1 MSEKSIGAKGKPPD
15 KQDATADGN
24 APNSKEKTINNVNE
38 NACGEKSELPKISD
52 KPKVFDRKSDSRPNM
67 KINPINSRNGKL
79 KREDDKRS
87 SYPARS
93 PHSRGRHYEKSDS
106 RTYQSSSFK
115 TEVKRSDSTKAFND
129 DSRLSKYIRRVVRD
143 GDKERRISSAK
154 QLRDY
159 LRTSDGIKTVY
170 KVSEDAWTSL
180 QDVFYERPSLCPKEV
195 KVEVAK
201 CVGIIGG
208 IMGHDSQRY
217 FQWLFCQTNN
227 LVDDDIR
234 SLFIDALYET
244 LRYDEKKQ
252 ATASLMPM
260 VMANVQTLLE
270 NADTPDLLCSVVNVI
285 LHIAKNYPNVFT
297 SHFRD
302 TVDILVGWHIDSTQ
316 KDALIEFTSNALIE
330 FHRYWVNDISFSTT
344 LLGQFLEDME
354 AYAEDLAYG
363 CGDQN
368 YPEEEVPIPEDCII
382 KIGALLK
389 VFTTVVR
396 SMGEEFTPSKQ
407 ITREYMSQ
415 ILDRITKS
423 VDTATR
429 HYFSEDMVIEANAC
443 ILILIGQL
451 RSEVVHSEEPLLSF
465 LLYQIFTERLVS
477 YRFITSILT
486 VCQKVIETFGIQ
498 LPVNFV
504 SQLFSPGSMLRK
516 YRFCHSE
523 QIIQQVLALYHD
535 VMVLKSVPLLE
546 ESFKYVVGDLQRAF
560 NTLLQAAGQKTEKSV
575 IPSNP
580 YADVVYSVSEA
591 ESVCIFNL
599 CALAEIGNTKSNLI
613 AMWALSPSIFD
624 LVSKHLSPLD
634 EVVSDVYPAVQYA
647 LLNTLFSHCSRHGNF
662 VSSSSLIMQ
671 TPRLDGSLMANVN
684 PTTAGNF
691 TQILKLLA
699 GLLAQGHAS
708 YDSRCLGLKWIADII
723 GSLQT
728 NPHIFSSDEFTNV
741 IRYITQLGHHND
753 FCISMCVCKCL
764 QNIYKINSNLPISL
778 IQSALKLSV
787 YKLSDV
793 RSEVREG
800 YLNLLKVLPVNV
812 TTRLYSLL
820 HLGDDNDQSISIQEG
835 AEGVTAA
842 WLARRA
848 HISRIPNGEFQ
859 AVNFR
864 QIMAYILHETQPIQS
879 GSWNWLEAMFYSC
892 QDASRDNKM
901 MESFRMS
908 NFVDNNEAML
918 WFWATWESAQYCVLN
933 RLRTPLGKPQ
943 DTFTSIE
950 GVLKMFAKELD
961 KPTDERNDIN
971 KTEQK
976 KGVKND
982 DLSSHLRVHLL
993 LQFMEHLEKLLYN
1006 AYEGCAMAMPM
1017 SPKSVRTFFRTN
1029 KGTCLE
1035 WLSRIRSS
1043 VIKIALHNG
1052 MPALA
1057 VRQCHQLLQEMKENN
1072 TLQGLEFEQT
1082 VLYLVKALGELKQ
1095 GDAIMGVYSWC
1106 KEQTGKKFLWIK
1118 ALVEKASGKYE
1129 SAAKE
1134 LRSVLKLMVSS
1145 DSEKTDSPRED
1156 LTKMEMIMPK
1166 KITGILS
1173 KQSPFPQPDS
1183 NLPVLKLHFVVTQVF
1198 DCYEKLHDWES
1209 VMEWQDTMLEYRQ
1222 NYSQLQTAFYSDID
1236 LNYIRALSAFEEGDF
1251 AEVREKLE
1259 LVPGSSLSEI
1269 NISPQSYSQWSP
1281 REKLDL
1287 INRQFIRLTTH
1298 CQDSKSSSS
1307 KTDISKCLSHVESLE
1322 ESVLR
1327 VASLEW
1333 PVLVAQRALTHL
1345 CTTTVL
1351 RRQIEDKKS
1360 KVILLP
1366 LSEDYGMDPDEHD
1379 ITSYLHLQR
1388 LLDIQTQNTAPEKKS
1403 SLTNQILKIQL
1414 STASLARKQGNY
1426 NLAESVLL
1434 SQIDTL
1440 VKPNMENGKIAP
1452 EGLLQALSVL
1462 QSNTK
1467 AASQLEILEVEREG
1481 AKLLHSMSQQKESI
1495 DVLSSSIVGFICAD
1509 LKNDKKEKE
1518 MLESCNQLCGKSLLT
1533 LVKWLQLDYKN
1544 LSAVLTQTPGEEG
1557 VLGGNLQ
1564 LLMET
1569 EARAAQQ
1576 GMGLVME
1583 ENNISIGESAIV
1595 SDTDSLIGRLLH
1607 LSTIECPTLSKA
1619 WFTLAGWCYKWG
1631 RKSVDNASHGFVDLL
1646 SEEIEEVKA
1655 VLPKGTSSDDTGK
1668 VLSVLS
1674 QIHTLDN
1681 SEEDICEQDQGQYDD
1696 GAETTRRQ
1704 LLACGQSLQTA
1715 GDQCIEGLLTIWRG
1729 IVHRVYHYYQLSAKA
1744 YFTYLQLNGKAKSER
1759 SNEDGNVI
1767 ATLRLLRLLVK
1778 HAWELRNVLES
1789 GLASTL
1795 TTPWKGIIPQ
1805 LFSRL
1810 SHPELYVRQSI
1821 SDLLCRVAH
1830 DAPHLIVYPAVV
1842 GSSSKMDDTDTK
1854 REGLLNEYLTKQLDE
1869 EEDEDKSQGE
1879 DSEEGDV
1886 TNTMLQNCLASIVEA
1901 LSYNNPVMIREVK
1914 QLVHEL
1920 RRITLLW
1927 DELWLGT
1934 LNQQHIDVTRK
1945 LQQLEAE
1952 VKKVMNNSSLTK
1964 DEKMAIIREKH
1975 RTIMKP
1981 TLYTLERLQEITS
1994 QEVETPHEQWFQEN
2008 YGKLI
2013 TMAMDR
2019 LMNPTNPNHPSSSW
2033 QPFKQLHSSLQQR
2046 AQKRSSLILKME
2058 RISPK
2063 LQTLK
2068 STVIPMPG
2076 LGMSGKV
2083 VTIESVSNTVQ
2094 ILPTKTKPK
2103 KLMLLGSDGKR
2114 YPYLFK
2120 GLEDLHLDER
2130 IMQFLG
2136 IVNNMFTNDNRQEQ
2150 QLFRA
2155 RHYSV
2160 TPLGPRSGLIQWVD
2174 GATPLFSLY
2183 KRWQQRSALAQSIKS
2198 QSTSSASSTNQAT
2211 TILRPSEIFYN
2222 KLTPALREKG
2232 ITNLENRKEW
2242 PLNVLRS
2249 VLQELMAETPGDLL
2263 ARELWCSSTG
2273 ANEWWHI
2280 TQCYARSTAIMSMI
2294 GYIIGLG
2301 DRHLDNVLVDLAT
2314 GEVVHIDYN
2323 VCFEKGKGLRV
2334 PEKVPF
2340 RMTQNIETALG
2351 VTGIEGT
2358 FRISCEHVM
2367 KTLRKGRETL
2377 LTLLEA
2383 FVYDPLVDWTTGNEG
2398 GYAGAFYGG
2407 GGLSVM
2413 GAGGDNRQTKRD
2425 MEREITLSMFSIRV
2439 AEMKVPWIKN
2449 RDDILRALPKL
2460 REEVSMWCS
2469 AADKHAAAVESQ
2481 DNMKEA
2487 KRLVKEAL
2495 GDADHSLFSLHDRYE
2510 EYAIVKANRDSVFEV
2525 LEKTINE
2532 FSHWQ
2537 KLHKHVIESI
2547 QGAAFQKMCADV
2559 ATPLNLGTTSFGT
2572 VTDFLQGAGQSQ
2584 IVSQCEQLEA
2594 EMVSYL
2600 QLQRSHLHR
2609 AMDVL
2614 HTYATVISQ
2623 FGTSF
2628 ADQNRT
2634 GYYLLWLQEV
2644 FCDFTSERCEDVV
2657 SQFHELY
2664 GKQGFSPAKTQL
2676 VLNTE
2681 ARIQGII
2688 TDVNTRLMKLLERR
2702 RQENAETEYLEH
2714 QIVEQNKSVQT
2725 FVRENGLS
2733 GVSSLMAWV
2742 ISALCALNKR
2752 YNQMEGAAAGAGDRL
2767 MDLTSRDGDWFLDE
2781 LCSMSSNIM
2790 HYIEILKVNTSVQD
2804 LEHFNSLFL
2813 ALTST
2818 HNVYTAL
2825 QDLNLNFR
2833 SIILPE
2839 ALKAIQGQN
2848 VSVVKALQDLEKLF
2862 SDASYPIET
2871 VISQLETLH
2880 RNAIMGNENDNL
2892 EMMTVVK
2899 RMQEEYQEILSG
2911 SGEDMSPGQMLL
2923 MGFNGL
2929 FTRLEEEFTGLMEAM
2944 DSLLVPD
2951 VWRKV
2956 DAVREGKAM
2965 QLSSF
2970 TSSTRHYLSS
2980 LFFVKRLQTMQA
2992 FFHMCTQYAAN
3003 LQGIEGGNC
3012 YDDEQLSRPVKRYI
3026 AEYVR
3031 KQVIGF
3037 PSQVLG
3043 YMLCVFIDALGVNVT
3058 AEIEFKD
3065 IGAEFKV
3072 PLEDLRKKAVDIC
3085 LRNSQFQH
3093 VHFTQASTIVS
3104 ALDSVWRRHDLAR
3117 RLDSSLVV
3125 MKNCLQRSQLQLAR
3139 VQWLHEDLFVN
3150 AGRHLNQMV
3159 MPNRATVMS
3168 EMRKSMQALAAQE
3181 TGLVNCYSHYIQLEG
3196 SIIQR
3201 LKWAAGANPSLN
3213 LVLQQFDEASSYRK
3227 LLYEEER
3234 KGATEVVSLCQGI
3247 LHLEALRT
3255 RTSEASASDT
3265 NFLNLINKCSETCLM
3280 MESTNSSV
3288 TDTEILLMSTKSSG
3302 ENQRI
3307 DKKWLEECKVDVQTQ
3322 IDSLCQEADKL
3333 HKDVEAAKDAIK
3345 DEVMAIKTI
3354 LTTHHKL
3361 MSDIRTILKS
3371 MSKLEE
3377 QDEGD
3382 SPVFSGI
3389 REYLVVYKNF
3399 SETLAMV
3406 LKTVLMEDMT
3416 KEGMKEADSMI
3427 DNLLTL
3433 IPQIFDDLVNL
3444 APPLISEEEESTENP
3459 TDSSFASALKKPLE
3473 PSELSSPASKP
3484 LHREAST
3491 PALGSP
3497 HISLMA
3503 KISSQGG
3510 KKLDKITR
3518 DPRTGKAI
3526 QERNSYAVSVW
3537 RRVKMKLDGRDP
3549 DLNKRLSVAEQVD
3562 FVIKEANNLDNL
3574 AVLYEGWTPWV

>member
-1 MSEKSIGAKGKPPD
+1 M
-15 KQDATADGN
+15 
-24 APNSKEKTINNVNE
+24 
-38 NACGEKSELPKISD
+38 
-52 KPKVFDRKSDSRPNM
+52 
-67 KINPINSRNGKL
+67 
-79 KREDDKRS
+79 
-87 SYPARS
+87 
-93 PHSRGRHYEKSDS
+93 
-106 RTYQSSSFK
+106 
-115 TEVKRSDSTKAFND
+115 
-129 DSRLSKYIRRVVRD
+129 
-143 GDKERRISSAK
+143 
-154 QLRDY
+154 
-159 LRTSDGIKTVY
+159 
-170 KVSEDAWTSL
+170 
-180 QDVFYERPSLCPKEV
+180 CPREV

-217 FQWLFCQTNN
+217 FQWLFGQTNN
-227 LVDDDIR
+227 MVDDDIR
-234 SLFIDALYET
+234 SLFIDALHET

-252 ATASLMPM
+252 ATVGVMPM

-270 NADTPDLLCSVVNVI
+270 NADTPDLLNSVVNVI

-316 KDALIEFTSNALIE
+316 KDSLIEFTSNALIE

-363 CGDQN
+363 CGDQT
-368 YPEEEVPIPEDCII
+368 YPDEEVPIPEDCII

-396 SMGEEFTPSKQ
+396 SMGEEFSPSKP
-407 ITREYMSQ
+407 ITREYMTQ

-429 HYFSEDMVIEANAC
+429 HYFSEYMVIEANTC

-451 RSEVVHSEEPLLSF
+451 RSESVHSEEHLLPF
-465 LLYQIFTERLVS
+465 LLYQIFTDRLVS
-477 YRFITSILT
+477 YRFISSMLT
-486 VCQKVIETFGIQ
+486 ICQKVIETFGTQ

-504 SQLFSPGSMLRK
+504 SQLFAPGSMLQK

-523 QIIQQVLALYHD
+523 QIIQQMLALYHD
-535 VMVLKSVPLLE
+535 VMALKSVPLLE
-546 ESFKYVVGDLQRAF
+546 ESFKYVVGDLQQAF
-560 NTLLQAAGQKTEKSV
+560 NTLLKAAGATAEKHV
-575 IPSNP
+575 ITVNP
-580 YADVVYSVSEA
+580 YGDVAYTVTEA

-624 LVSKHLSPLD
+624 LASKHFSPLD
-634 EVVSDVYPAVQYA
+634 EVVSEVYPAVQYA
-647 LLNTLFSHCSRHGNF
+647 LLNTLYSHCSRHGNF

-671 TPRLDGSLMANVN
+671 TTRLDGSLMANVN
-684 PTTAGNF
+684 PTTANNF
-691 TQILKLLA
+691 TQILRLLA
-699 GLLAQGHAS
+699 GLLSQGHAS

-728 NPHIFSSDEFTNV
+728 NPQIFYSEEFTNV
-741 IRYITQLGHHND
+741 IRYITQLGHNSD
-753 FCISMCVCKCL
+753 FQISMSVCRCL
-764 QNIYKINSNLPISL
+764 QDVYKINSNLPISL
-778 IQSALKLSV
+778 IQSAVKLSV

-793 RSEVREG
+793 QPEVRDG
-800 YLNLLKVLPVNV
+800 YLSLLRVLPANV

-820 HLGDDNDQSISIQEG
+820 HLGEDNDQSISVQEG

-848 HISRIPNGEFQ
+848 HINRIPNGEFH

-864 QIMAYILHETQPIQS
+864 QIMAYILHDTSPIQS

-892 QDASRDNKM
+892 QGATHDHKM
-901 MESFRMS
+901 METFRMS

-943 DTFTSIE
+943 ETFTSIE

-961 KPTDERNDIN
+961 KPAEERNDIS
-971 KTEQK
+971 KTDQK
-976 KGVKND
+976 KGGAKSS

-1006 AYEGCAMAMPM
+1006 AYEGCAVAMPM
-1017 SPKSVRTFFRTN
+1017 SPKTVRTFFRTN

-1035 WLSRIRSS
+1035 WLSRVRSS
-1043 VIKIALHNG
+1043 VIKIALHSG
-1052 MPALA
+1052 MPAMA
-1057 VRQCHQLLQEMKENN
+1057 IRQCHQLLQEMKDNN
-1072 TLQGLEFEQT
+1072 TLQGYDFEQT
-1082 VLYLVKALGELKQ
+1082 VLFLVKALVELKE
-1095 GDAIMGVYSWC
+1095 GDAIMGVYNWC

-1118 ALVEKASGKYE
+1118 ALVEKATGKYE

-1134 LRSVLKLMVSS
+1134 LKNVLKVMVSS
-1145 DSEKTDSPRED
+1145 DSEKADSPRDD
-1156 LTKMEMIMPK
+1156 LSKMEMIMPK

-1173 KQSPFPQPDS
+1173 KQSPFPPPDS
-1183 NLPVLKLHFVVTQVF
+1183 NIPVLKVHFVVTEVF
-1198 DCYEKLHDWES
+1198 DCYEKLYDWES
-1209 VMEWQDTMLEYRQ
+1209 VMEWQENVLQYRQ
-1222 NYSQLQTAFYSDID
+1222 DYSHLQAAFNSDID
-1236 LNYIRALSAFEEGDF
+1236 LNYIRALSAFEAGDF
-1251 AEVREKLE
+1251 GEVREKLE
-1259 LVPGSSLSEI
+1259 LVPGASLSDLSV
-1269 NISPQSYSQWSP
+1269 NNHSYSLWSCK
-1281 REKLDL
+1281 EKLDL
-1287 INRQFIRLTTH
+1287 INKQFIRLATA
-1298 CQDSKSSSS
+1298 CQDPKSTAN

-1322 ESVLR
+1322 ESLLR

-1333 PVLVAQRALTHL
+1333 PLLSNQRALTHL

-1351 RRQIEDKKS
+1351 RKQMDDKKS
-1360 KVILLP
+1360 KMILLP
-1366 LSEDYGMDPDEHD
+1366 LSEDDRMDADEHD
-1379 ITSYLHLQR
+1379 ITSFLHLQR
-1388 LLDIQTQNTAPEKKS
+1388 LLDIQRQSAASEKMPG
-1403 SLTNQILKIQL
+1403 LTSQILKIQL
-1414 STASLARKQGNY
+1414 STASLARKQNNY
-1426 NLAESVLL
+1426 KLAESVLL
-1434 SQIDTL
+1434 SQIDNL
-1440 VKPNMENGKIAP
+1440 MKPNMENGRVAP
-1452 EGLLQALSVL
+1452 ENLLSALSTL
-1462 QSNTK
+1462 QSNKK
-1467 AASQLEILEVEREG
+1467 AVSQLEVLRVEREG
-1481 AKLLHSMSQQKESI
+1481 AKLLHSMAQQKESI
-1495 DVLSSSIVGFICAD
+1495 DILSSSIVGFICAD
-1509 LKNDKKEKE
+1509 LKQEKKDKEF
-1518 MLESCNQLCGKSLLT
+1518 LESCSQLCGKSLLT

-1544 LSAVLTQTPGEEG
+1544 LSSIVTQGSQPEGEDSVLA
-1557 VLGGNLQ
+1557 GNLK

-1569 EARAAQQ
+1569 EARAAGQ

-1583 ENNISIGESAIV
+1583 ENNISIADSAIV
-1595 SDTDSLIGRLLH
+1595 NETDSLIGRLLN
-1607 LSTIECPTLSKA
+1607 LSTVECPTLSKA

-1631 RKSVDNASHGFVDLL
+1631 RKSVDNASHGSVELL
-1646 SEEIEEVKA
+1646 SEEIEAVKMA
-1655 VLPKGTSSDDTGK
+1655 LPKGTSMEETGK
-1668 VLSVLS
+1668 VLNVLR
-1674 QIHTLDN
+1674 QIHTVDN
-1681 SEEDICEQDQGQYDD
+1681 SEEDICEQEQGHYDD

-1704 LLACGQSLQTA
+1704 LLSCCLSLQIA
-1715 GDQCIEGLLTIWRG
+1715 SEECIESLLVIWRG

-1744 YFTYLQLNGKAKSER
+1744 YFTYLQLNGKAKSEE

-1778 HAWELRNVLES
+1778 HAWELRNILES
-1789 GLASTL
+1789 GLASTP

-1842 GSSSKMDDTDTK
+1842 GSSTKMEDIDTK
-1854 REGLLNEYLTKQLDE
+1854 REGLLNQYLTKQMDE
-1869 EEDEDKSQGE
+1869 EEDEDKSQEE
-1879 DSEEGDV
+1879 DSEEEDV

-1901 LSYNNPVMIREVK
+1901 LSHNNPVMIREVK

-1934 LNQQHIDVTRK
+1934 LNQQHIDVNRK

-1952 VKKVMNNSSLTK
+1952 VKKVMNNASLTK
-1964 DEKMAIIREKH
+1964 DEKMAIIKEKH

-2019 LMNPTNPNHPSSSW
+2019 LRNPTNPNHPSSSW
-2033 QPFKQLHSSLQQR
+2033 QPFKQLHSSLQSR
-2046 AQKRSSLILKME
+2046 AQKRSSLILKMDK
-2058 RISPK
+2058 ISPK
-2063 LQTLK
+2063 LQSLK
-2068 STVIPMPG
+2068 STVIAMPG

-2083 VTIESVSNTVQ
+2083 VTVESVSNTVQ

-2103 KLMLLGSDGKR
+2103 KLILLGSDGKR

-2136 IVNNMFTNDNRQEQ
+2136 IVNNMFVNANRQEQ

-2183 KRWQQRSALAQSIKS
+2183 KRWQQRDALAQSIKN

-2222 KLTPALREKG
+2222 QLTPALREKG

-2242 PLNVLRS
+2242 PLSVLRS
-2249 VLQELMAETPGDLL
+2249 VLQDLIAETPGDLL

-2273 ANEWWHI
+2273 SNEWWHI
-2280 TQCYARSTAIMSMI
+2280 TQSYARSTAVMSVI

-2407 GGLSVM
+2407 GGLSVL

-2425 MEREITLSMFSIRV
+2425 MEREITLSMFSIRM

-2449 RDDILRALPKL
+2449 RDDLLRALPKL
-2460 REEVSMWCS
+2460 REEVRRWCE
-2469 AADKHAAAVESQ
+2469 AEDKHSAAVENQES
-2481 DNMKEA
+2481 MKEV
-2487 KRLVKEAL
+2487 KRVVKEAL
-2495 GDADHSLFSLHDRYE
+2495 NDPEHSLFSLHERYD
-2510 EYAIVKANRDSVFEV
+2510 EYAVVKANRDSVFEV

-2537 KLHKHVIESI
+2537 KLHKHVVESI
-2547 QGAAFQKMCADV
+2547 QGAPFQKMCADV
-2559 ATPLNLGTTSFGT
+2559 ATPLSLGTTSFGP

-2584 IVSQCEQLEA
+2584 IVSQCEQLEG
-2594 EMVSYL
+2594 EMVGYL

-2614 HTYATVISQ
+2614 HTYATIISQ

-2634 GYYLLWLQEV
+2634 GYYLMWLQEV
-2644 FCDFTSERCEDVV
+2644 LCDFTSEKCEDIV

-2664 GKQGFSPAKTQL
+2664 GRQGFSTTKTQL

-2688 TDVNTRLMKLLERR
+2688 TDVNSRLIKLLERR
-2702 RQENAETEYLEH
+2702 SQENAETEYLER
-2714 QIVEQNKSVQT
+2714 QILEQNKTVQA
-2725 FVRENGLS
+2725 FVRENGMS

-2781 LCSMSSNIM
+2781 LCSMSSNVM
-2790 HYIEILKVNTSVQD
+2790 HYIDILKVNTSVQD
-2804 LEHFNSLFL
+2804 LEHFSSLYL

-2818 HNVYTAL
+2818 HSVYTAL
-2825 QDLNLNFR
+2825 QDLNMNFR

-2839 ALKAIQGQN
+2839 AVKAIQAQN
-2848 VSVVKALQDLEKLF
+2848 ASVCSALQDLEKLF
-2862 SDASYPIET
+2862 SDAGYSTET
-2871 VISQLETLH
+2871 IIAQLESLH
-2880 RNAIMGNENDNL
+2880 RNAIMGCENDNL
-2892 EMMTVVK
+2892 EMMAVVK
-2899 RMQEEYQEILSG
+2899 RMQTQYQEILAG
-2911 SGEDMSPGQMLL
+2911 SGEGDMSPGQMLL

-2929 FTRLEEEFTGLMEAM
+2929 FTRLEDEFTGLMEAM
-2944 DSLLVPD
+2944 DSLKVPE

-2980 LFFVKRLQTMQA
+2980 LFFVKRLQAMQT

-3012 YDDEQLSRPVKRYI
+3012 YDDEQLSRPIKRFI

-3058 AEIEFKD
+3058 AEIELKD
-3065 IGAEFKV
+3065 IGAESKV
-3072 PLEDLRKKAVDIC
+3072 PLEDLRKKAVDVC

-3093 VHFTQASTIVS
+3093 MHFTQASTIVS
-3104 ALDSVWRRHDLAR
+3104 ALDSIWRRHDLAR

-3125 MKNCLQRSQLQLAR
+3125 MKNCLHRSQLQLAR
-3139 VQWLHEDLFVN
+3139 VQWLHEDLFVT
-3150 AGRHLNQMV
+3150 AGRQLSQMV

-3168 EMRKSMQALAAQE
+3168 EMRKSMQALASQE
-3181 TGLVNCYSHYIQLEG
+3181 TGLVNCYSHYIQLES

-3213 LVLQQFDEASSYRK
+3213 LVLQQFDDASTLRK

-3234 KGATEVVSLCQGI
+3234 KKATEVVSLCQGI

-3265 NFLNLINKCSETCLM
+3265 NFLSLINKCSETCMM

-3288 TDTEILLMSTKSSG
+3288 TETEILLMNTKGAG
-3302 ENQRI
+3302 ESQRI
-3307 DKKWLEECKVDVQTQ
+3307 DRKWLEECRANIQSQTEM
-3322 IDSLCQEADKL
+3322 LRQEAEKL
-3333 HKDVEAAKDAIK
+3333 HKDVDTAQDAIK
-3345 DEVMAIKTI
+3345 DEVTAIKTI

-3382 SPVFSGI
+3382 SPVFNGI
-3389 REYLVVYKNF
+3389 REYLCVYKNF
-3399 SETLAMV
+3399 SENLAMV
-3406 LKTVLMEDMT
+3406 LKLVLMEDMT
-3416 KEGMKEADSMI
+3416 KEGMTETDSMI
-3427 DNLLTL
+3427 ETLLMQV
-3433 IPQIFDDLVNL
+3433 PQIFDDLVNL
-3444 APPLISEEEESTENP
+3444 APPLISDEEESTDTPSE
-3459 TDSSFASALKKPLE
+3459 SSFASALKKPLE
-3473 PSELSSPASKP
+3473 SKELSSPIRKP
-3484 LHREAST
+3484 LNKETS
-3491 PALGSP
+3491 LGSSP
-3497 HISLMA
+3497 HINLMA
-3503 KISSQGG
+3503 KISSQSG
-3510 KKLDKITR
+3510 KKLDKVSR

-3549 DLNKRLSVAEQVD
+3549 DLNKRFSVAEQVE
-3562 FVIKEANNLDNL
+3562 FVLKEARNLDNL
-3574 AVLYEGWTPWV
+3574 SVLYEGWTPWV